1 MSDRIA
7 WFISGAC
14 LSALLLTTT
23 GFKTVPDGP
32 GALGAAAS
40 MVTVMSEWAEPDVED
55 WLYTVPEG
63 FVLAVTDWRDDQ
75 CSFYAHYPDSTVRRL
90 DAYFPIQSAGS
101 KILRTGILL
110 PEGTELSWINEFS
123 QPRPFGFTG
132 QLYRE

>member
-32 GALGAAAS
+32 GALGAADS
-40 MVTVMSEWAEPDVED
+40 FVTVMSDVFEERYEERL
-55 WLYTVPEG
+55 LYTVPDG
-63 FVLAVTDWRDDQ
+63 FVLSLTDWRSTHFD
-75 CSFYAHYPDSTVRRL
+75 FYATYTDSTVRKL
-90 DAYFPIQSAGS
+90 NDCFPASVTQ
-101 KILRTGILL
+101 ILRTGVAL
-110 PEGTELSWINEFS
+110 PAGTELSAIS
-123 QPRPFGFTG
+123 TSSTPRRFGFTG